1 MKLKI
6 KKGDTVIVLAGKDK
20 GKKGKVLEVF
30 PSDNKAIVERVNIAK
45 RHMKPSKSFQGGI
58 IEKAM
63 PIGVSRLMVVC
74 PRCNEPSRIKRKEM
88 EDRLVRVCG
97 RCGEMVDKV

>member
-30 PSDNKAIVERVNIAK
+30 PSDNQAIVERVNIAK
-45 RHMKPSKSFQGGI
+45 RHMKPSKNFQGGI

-74 PRCNEPSRIKRKEM
+74 PRCSEPSRIKRKEM
-88 EDRLVRVCG
+88 ENRFVRVCG